1 MQTFDVRFGQTVI
14 QMPWWWLDGLLIWLG
29 LMGLIL
35 FFFGRRMVR
44 PMFAVVGLVAGS
56 LFGLAVARTFFVE
69 WQVLAFVII
78 GAVVGAALGYA
89 LFRLGMG
96 ALLGILL
103 GVAAPVGLLLAQG
116 QTGPAIEAPIA
127 QTYHAVA
134 EAVVETVKADPANDD
149 ARADA
154 HAALKSLHEP
164 LREGIDGLK
173 AALAEWWNAMEVSAR
188 VTLIS
193 VCAAA
198 GILGIVLGLIFPGFA
213 AAITTAMVGV
223 LMMIGG
229 VGRLTESHLSMNV
242 MPQTVRGMVI
252 GVVAATIIGAFIQW
266 TIFRPRT
273 DK

>member
-1 MQTFDVRFGQTVI
+1 MQTYDVRFGEVLI

-44 PMFAVVGLVAGS
+44 PMFAVVGLVAGA
-56 LFGLAVARTFFVE
+56 LFGVAVAKTFFAQ

-96 ALLGILL
+96 VLLGALLA
-103 GVAAPVGLLLAQG
+103 VAAPVGLLMAQG
-116 QTGPAIEAPIA
+116 QTGPAIEQPIA
-127 QTYHAVA
+127 QTYHGIA
-134 EAVVETVKADPANDD
+134 EAVVETVKADAG
-149 ARADA
+149 AEADA
-154 HAALKSLHEP
+154 QAALKSLTEP
-164 LREGIDGLK
+164 IQQGLDGFD
-173 AALAEWWNAMEVSAR
+173 AAVTEWWNAMEVSAR

-198 GILGIVLGLIFPGFA
+198 GILGLVLGLIFPGFA
-213 AAITTAMVGV
+213 AAITTALVGV

-229 VGRLTESHLSMNV
+229 IGRLTETHLSMNI
-242 MPQTVRGMVI
+242 MPATARGLVI
-252 GVVAATIIGAFIQW
+252 LIVAATIIGALIQW